1 MSLDKM
7 AVLVFREPL
16 EPNPRWTA
24 VSFIEKF
31 KHYNPGISPELL
43 GGWTEEGVK
52 NMLRVDFSRRSSL
65 K

>member
-1 MSLDKM
+1 MNLDKM
-7 AVLVFREPL
+7 AVLVLSETL
-16 EPNPRWTA
+16 GPNPRWTA

-31 KHYNPGISPELL
+31 KHYNPGISPDLL

-65 K
+65 R